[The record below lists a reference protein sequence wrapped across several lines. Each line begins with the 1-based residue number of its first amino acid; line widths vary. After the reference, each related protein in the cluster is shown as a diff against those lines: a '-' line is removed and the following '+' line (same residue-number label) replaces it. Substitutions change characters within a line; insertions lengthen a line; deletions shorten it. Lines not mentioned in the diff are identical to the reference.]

1 VCIQPNLIVHA
12 DEIDRVPMKNDPNP
26 YSAPADTTVA
36 TATTAASPDQG
47 SGRFGVIL
55 LAVAWAYWGWLLSD
69 LWRKPVGDLL
79 ALLVFASVTLT
90 AGVCGHLLYRY
101 VLRWRGTVL
110 LSLLLGPL
118 PVLGLLGL
126 LFGSAG
132 GMFEILALPIDFA
145 AHQNWTHRITFSLPV
160 FFSIV
165 VLSIAHP
172 LKPCLTYAII
182 TAIGISLWYGVAIL
196 IGANAG

>member
-1 VCIQPNLIVHA
+1 
-12 DEIDRVPMKNDPNP
+12 MKNNPNP
-26 YSAPADTTVA
+26 YSAPADMTEA
-36 TATTAASPDQG
+36 TANKTTLPHQG

-55 LAVAWAYWGWLLSD
+55 LAIAWAYWGWLLSD

-118 PVLGLLGL
+118 PILGFLGL
-126 LFGSAG
+126 LFGSVE
-132 GMFEILALPIDFA
+132 GMFEILVLPIDFV
-145 AHQNWTHRITFSLPV
+145 AHQNWTHRITLSLPI

-165 VLSIAHP
+165 ILSIAHP
-172 LKPCLTYAII
+172 LKPSLPNAII
-182 TAIGISLWYGVAIL
+182 TAIGISLWYGLAIL

>member
-1 VCIQPNLIVHA
+1 
-12 DEIDRVPMKNDPNP
+12 MKNDRNP

-36 TATTAASPDQG
+36 TANTTASPDQG
-47 SGRFGVIL
+47 SGRIGVIL
-55 LAVAWAYWGWLLSD
+55 LAVAWAYWAWLLSD
-69 LWRKPVGDLL
+69 LWRKPVGDLV
-79 ALLVFASVTLT
+79 ALLVFASVTFT

-101 VLRWRGTVL
+101 VLRWRETVL

-126 LFGSAG
+126 RFGSAG
-132 GMFEILALPIDFA
+132 GMFEILALPIDFV

-172 LKPCLTYAII
+172 LKPCLTNAII
-182 TAIGISLWYGVAIL
+182 TAIGISLWYGLAIL
-196 IGANAG
+196 IGASAG

>member
-1 VCIQPNLIVHA
+1 MPPFT
-12 DEIDRVPMKNDPNP
+12 IDHIPMKNDPNP
-26 YSAPADTTVA
+26 YSAPADTTEA
-36 TATTAASPDQG
+36 TANKTTLPHQG

-55 LAVAWAYWGWLLSD
+55 LVVAWAYWAWLLSD
-69 LWRKPVGDLL
+69 MWRKPVGDLV

-110 LSLLLGPL
+110 LSLLFGPL
-118 PVLGLLGL
+118 PVLGLLVL

-132 GMFEILALPIDFA
+132 GMFEILTLPIEFVVR
-145 AHQNWTHRITFSLPV
+145 QNWTHRVKFSLPV

-172 LKPCLTYAII
+172 LKPCLANAII
-182 TAIGISLWYGVAIL
+182 TAIGISLWYGLAIL
-196 IGANAG
+196 ISASAG

>member
-1 VCIQPNLIVHA
+1 
-12 DEIDRVPMKNDPNP
+12 MKNDPNP
-26 YSAPADTTVA
+26 YAAPADTTEA
-36 TATTAASPDQG
+36 TANTTALPQKG

-55 LAVAWAYWGWLLSD
+55 LAIAWAYWGWLLSD

-110 LSLLLGPL
+110 LSVLLGPL

-132 GMFEILALPIDFA
+132 GMFEILTLPIEFVVR
-145 AHQNWTHRITFSLPV
+145 QNWTHRVTFSLPV

-172 LKPCLTYAII
+172 LKPCLTNAII

>member
-1 VCIQPNLIVHA
+1 
-12 DEIDRVPMKNDPNP
+12 MKNDPNP
-26 YSAPADTTVA
+26 NPYSVPADTTVA
-36 TATTAASPDQG
+36 GETTAALPDKA

-55 LAVAWAYWGWLLSD
+55 LAVAWAYWAWLLSD
-69 LWRKPVGDLL
+69 LWRKPVGDLV
-79 ALLVFASVTLT
+79 ALLVFASVTFT

-110 LSLLLGPL
+110 FSLLLGPL

-126 LFGSAG
+126 LFGSAR
-132 GMFEILALPIDFA
+132 GMFEILTLPIEFVVRP
-145 AHQNWTHRITFSLPV
+145 NWTHRVTFSLPV

-172 LKPCLTYAII
+172 LKPCLTNAII
-182 TAIGISLWYGVAIL
+182 TAIGISLWYGLAIL
-196 IGANAG
+196 IGASAG

>member
-1 VCIQPNLIVHA
+1 
-12 DEIDRVPMKNDPNP
+12 MKNDPNP
-26 YSAPADTTVA
+26 YSPPADTNEA
-36 TATTAASPDQG
+36 TANTAALPHKE
-47 SGRFGVIL
+47 SGRFGVMQ
-55 LAVAWAYWGWLLSD
+55 LAIACAYWGWLLSD
-69 LWRKPVGDLL
+69 LWRKPVGNLL
-79 ALLVFASVTLT
+79 ALIVFASVTLT

-110 LSLLLGPL
+110 LTLLLGPL

-132 GMFEILALPIDFA
+132 GMFEILALPIDLV

-165 VLSIAHP
+165 VLSMAHS
-172 LKPCLTYAII
+172 LKPSLANAII
-182 TAIGISLWYGVAIL
+182 TAIGISLWYGLAIL